1 MSQTIFSVKRNCVP
15 QRVTILKKQSL
26 YLKKRNKTKNIITH
40 PSVIKEMKNE
50 SEPLTCPLRF
60 K

>member
-1 MSQTIFSVKRNCVP
+1 MSQTKFSVKRNCVP

-26 YLKKRNKTKNIITH
+26 YLKKRNKTKNIITQS
-40 PSVIKEMKNE
+40 PVLNE
-50 SEPLTCPLRF
+50 